1 MAQRVSGTGFYLPD
15 QARDLPMVR
24 RIAMTDLVA
33 ALRRGLDD
41 FMAAPTQLLFLG
53 ILYPVVGA
61 VAAAWASE
69 ADLVPMI
76 YPMIAGITLMGPLV
90 AIGIYELSRQRELG
104 RPISWRNAFDVRR
117 SPALGSVAWLGVLLL
132 ALLVA
137 WLAAAERIYLATVGA
152 AGPLSL
158 PEFLGDLFTTPEGLT
173 LVLVGNGVGFLFA
186 LAVLCLSVVS
196 FPFLLDRGGSVWRA
210 IHLSARCVRRNP
222 GPMAAWG
229 LMVALLLLVGCLPL
243 FVGLAFIV
251 PVLGHA
257 TWHLYRRM
265 VI

>member
-1 MAQRVSGTGFYLPD
+1 MVQRISGTGFYVPGRV
-15 QARDLPMVR
+15 QDLPMVR
-24 RIAMTDLVA
+24 RISIADLFA

-53 ILYPVVGA
+53 ILYPIVGA
-61 VAAAWASE
+61 AAAGWASE

-90 AIGIYELSRQRELG
+90 AIGIYELSRQREMG
-104 RPISWRNAFDVRR
+104 RTVSWRNAFDVRH
-117 SPALGSVAWLGVLLL
+117 SPALGAVAWLGVLLL

-137 WLAAAERIYLATVGA
+137 WLAAAEWIYAATMGT
-152 AGPLSL
+152 AGRLSM
-158 PEFLGDLFTTPEGLT
+158 PEFLGDLFTTPEGMT

-186 LAVLCLSVVS
+186 LAVLCVSVVS

-222 GPMAAWG
+222 GPMSAWG